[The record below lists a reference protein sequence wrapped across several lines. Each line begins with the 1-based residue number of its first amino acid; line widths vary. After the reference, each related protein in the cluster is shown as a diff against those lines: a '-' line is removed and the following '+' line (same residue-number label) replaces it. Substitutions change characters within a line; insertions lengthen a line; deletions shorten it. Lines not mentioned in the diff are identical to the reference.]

1 MLSFKIFS
9 TGLADDLVREVAEVM
24 PDADLDLLRDNIS
37 IMIMDGSDTEYATS
51 YADGCF
57 LIRIFDGEYI
67 FSFPLPLTSGA
78 DPIAA
83 CEKLRAYAVKEEI
96 PLVIFDVPSEELGG
110 LIPLFRHS
118 NVDAADPDREF
129 FTLRVMSEATLLGSL
144 PTIEGRAGVSLTPL
158 APADDELFARLCK
171 DADTNRYWGYDFSQD
186 NPDPTDDYFRLV
198 CEEELARGVAISL
211 AVRVNDS
218 FAGEATL
225 YAFDLMGGCECA
237 VRLLPAFRHKG
248 YATEVIKMLG
258 DLAADI
264 GMVYLCATV
273 AAENKASVRLSEKT
287 LSDYTADGENLKF
300 RKRLC

>member
-1 MLSFKIFS
+1 MISFKIFS
-9 TGLADDLVREVAEVM
+9 AGLADDLVREVAEAM

-37 IMIMDGSDTEYATS
+37 IMITDGSGTEYATS

-57 LIRIFDGEYI
+57 LIRVFDGEYS

-83 CEKLRAYAVKEEI
+83 CERLRAYAVKEEI

-110 LIPLFRHS
+110 LVPLFRHS
-118 NVDAADPDREF
+118 NIDAADPDREY

-144 PTIEGRAGVSLTPL
+144 PTLEGKAGITLTPL
-158 APADDELFARLCK
+158 TPQDDGIFARLCK
-171 DADTNRYWGYDFSQD
+171 DADTNRYWGYDFSRD
-186 NPDPTDDYFRLV
+186 NPDPADDYFRLV
-198 CEEELARGVAISL
+198 CEEEFARGVAISL
-211 AVRVNDS
+211 AVRVNGS

-248 YATEVIKMLG
+248 YATEVIGMLAR
-258 DLAADI
+258 LAADM

-273 AAENKASVRLSEKT
+273 SAENRASVRLSEKT
-287 LSDYTADGENLKF
+287 LSAFTADGENLKF

>member
-1 MLSFKIFS
+1 MISFKIFS
-9 TGLADDLVREVAEVM
+9 MGLADDLVREIADAM

-37 IMIMDGSDTEYATS
+37 IMIMDGNGAEYATS
-51 YADGCF
+51 YSDGCF
-57 LIRIFDGEYI
+57 LVRIFDGEYS
-67 FSFPLPLTSGA
+67 FSFPLALTAGA

-96 PLVIFDVPSEELGG
+96 PLIIFDLPREELGG
-110 LIPLFRHS
+110 VLPLFRHT
-118 NVDAADPDREF
+118 NLDAADPDNEY
-129 FTLRVMSEATLLGSL
+129 FTLHVMSEAALLGGL
-144 PTIEGRAGVSLTPL
+144 PTIEGRAGVTLTPL
-158 APADDELFARLCK
+158 TPADDELFARLCK

-186 NPDPTDDYFRLV
+186 NPDPADDYFRLV

-258 DLAADI
+258 DLAADM
-264 GMVYLCATV
+264 GMVYVCATV
-273 AAENKASVRLSEKT
+273 ASENKASVRLSEKT